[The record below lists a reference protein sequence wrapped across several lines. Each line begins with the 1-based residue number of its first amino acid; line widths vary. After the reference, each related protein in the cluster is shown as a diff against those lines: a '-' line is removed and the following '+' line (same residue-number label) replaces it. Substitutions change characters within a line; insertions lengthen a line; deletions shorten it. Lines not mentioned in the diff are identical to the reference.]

1 MWVNYYD
8 IYVVYVLFTM
18 YIRYVL
24 FTIYIRYVLF
34 CLQCIYGTFC
44 SVYNVYT
51 VRSVL
56 FTMYTRYVLFCLQC
70 YTVSSVLFTMYTRY
84 VLFCLQCIHG
94 TFCVDLF
101 LHTFELLCGPYWELF
116 AKYVIHYK
124 WRSYLL
130 TNFLILYRIFRKEEI
145 LDNKLNHHKCITKQ
159 YKSSAPLV

>member
-24 FTIYIRYVLF
+24 F
-34 CLQCIYGTFC
+34 CLQCIHGTFC

-70 YTVSSVLFTMYTRY
+70 
-84 VLFCLQCIHG
+84 IHG
-94 TFCVDLF
+94 SFCVDLF